1 MEILEQEL
9 RKKSS
14 MVKAPVLPPPA
25 PVPVPVPVVSA
36 PKSEEKQQQPSQ
48 VLRITKP
55 KVVLFK
61 EKVPEKEKE
70 KISVSSSNSVDSVY
84 KWLKENMK
92 KVISALKKHY
102 IISSFGKKVY
112 TSFPFEKPVDA
123 YSFPDY
129 HQVIIIIIIIII
141 YITITIII
149 TIIICISICI
159 FINHFI
165 IYLEHST
172 YTLHR

>member
-1 MEILEQEL
+1 LEILEQEL

-14 MVKAPVLPPPA
+14 MIKAPVLPPPA
-25 PVPVPVPVVSA
+25 PVPVPVAPA
-36 PKSEEKQQQPSQ
+36 PKIEEKQQQPSQ

-61 EKVPEKEKE
+61 EKIPEKEKDKE

-102 IISSFGKKVY
+102 ILSSFGKKVY

-123 YSFPDY
+123 YLFPDY
-129 HQVIIIIIIIII
+129 HQVNIIV
-141 YITITIII
+141 
-149 TIIICISICI
+149 IICT
-159 FINHFI
+159 FINPFV
-165 IYLEHST
+165 IYLEHSN
-172 YTLHR
+172 YTLYI